1 MVTFNNKQGLLGKK
15 NVKQTL
21 SLSCNGLTKQAS
33 LIQFLP
39 PSPEF
44 PQREE
49 IKASVKWSAPSTE
62 VRPARQYSARH
73 RPSCGGQQR
82 GPPVSGGRTP
92 SSEEE
97 PASKRAP
104 RLGLEQCFSS
114 SGSWPIFG
122 SKKPKHS
129 SSFTFSQWLSFIFF
143 MKLHIF
149 TFSVAIF
156 HWRWGFTVW
165 HAGRQQALRWYLTH
179 TEKHCASMLLTN
191 CLFHL
196 VTACFIGLNKKINMS
211 VPPHLLSFAGSF
223 TQEALSGCGW
233 QRVIVVEVCNT
244 GAHKVM
250 WRTRTSSISFF
261 F

>member
-15 NVKQTL
+15 TNKKTL

-33 LIQFLP
+33 FIQFLP

-49 IKASVKWSAPSTE
+49 IKASVTWSAPSTE
-62 VRPARQYSARH
+62 VRPVRQYSARH
-73 RPSCGGQQR
+73 RPSCGGQRR

-104 RLGLEQCFSS
+104 RLGLERAVFFKQWFVTQTR
-114 SGSWPIFG
+114 
-122 SKKPKHS
+122 KDS

-143 MKLHIF
+143 MKLRIF

-156 HWRWGFTVW
+156 YWCWGFTEW
-165 HAGRQQALRWYLTH
+165 HVGCQQALRWYLTH
-179 TEKHCASMLLTN
+179 TEKHCAYMLLTN
-191 CLFHL
+191 CLFPASKP
-196 VTACFIGLNKKINMS
+196 VAVQS
-211 VPPHLLSFAGSF
+211 QEPHL
-223 TQEALSGCGW
+223 
-233 QRVIVVEVCNT
+233 
-244 GAHKVM
+244 
-250 WRTRTSSISFF
+250 ISLMTKLHPYFI
-261 F
+261 